1 MHSCLTRTTVTTNY
15 VTECHKQIST
25 APIEYEPQEGP
36 RAQPT
41 QKDTPCP
48 ASTPYSCENEIDYC
62 EIIIGMEST

>member
-1 MHSCLTRTTVTTNY
+1 MHLCLTRATLTKNY
-15 VTECHKQIST
+15 ITECHKEIST

-48 ASTPYSCENEIDYC
+48 AYSCENEIDYC
-62 EIIIGMEST
+62 EIIIGMHST